1 MLISFEPLLKS
12 CGHLGFSLKLK
23 RCKDNLQQLLGL
35 DNHIYSKKYVGALYR
50 VILHDRIFFFFK
62 TYTFWNMCRVQFY
75 SFTSPKSVILS
86 PE

>member
-12 CGHLGFSLKLK
+12 CGHLGFSLQLK

-35 DNHIYSKKYVGALYR
+35 DNHIYSKKYVAALYR

-62 TYTFWNMCRVQFY
+62 LTHFGTCVGSNSIVSQVQKV
-75 SFTSPKSVILS
+75 SS
-86 PE
+86 